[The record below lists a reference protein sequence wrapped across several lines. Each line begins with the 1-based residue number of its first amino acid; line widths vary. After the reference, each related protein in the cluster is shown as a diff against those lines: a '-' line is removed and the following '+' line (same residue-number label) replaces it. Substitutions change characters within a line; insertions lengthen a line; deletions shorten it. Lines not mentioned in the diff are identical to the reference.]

1 MGYKKILAWGLSLVM
16 ACGVLPILPGSV
28 AKADGGYKVQIK
40 YSSPVKVY
48 SGEAVQNNVTGAME
62 NVEFDLSDTHNYYF
76 PEGYSSYG
84 TTNGVTVSSNG
95 YSHVVVSGTPTADTT
110 ITLAFPTEKDEQFA
124 PSVTGST
131 DSIDGT
137 TTAMEY
143 AAPNS
148 TSWTECTANKTTVA
162 TGKWRVRY
170 KETDTKKAGTEKTV
184 AVGPKYYVLVYG
196 PGGTNFDATTGKNA
210 AGHMKVNLNAGATK
224 QENVSDNYE
233 PVIIYA
239 EDNYCFPDGYYVDAV
254 NGIEVKKISPVQ
266 LKIEGIPEANTRIDL
281 KAAELKETPEAPAVS
296 GGEEKIIGT
305 TAKMEYASAE
315 SPTVWRNCD
324 EGNTITTPG
333 EKYVRIKATE
343 ANFAGKTATV
353 TVREKNTVDP
363 SKGHTVSILTPKG
376 GHITVLS
383 TSSDKLMQT
392 GVTGPMQNV
401 EFTADAGYEF
411 STNYKVDSVNGIKVL
426 KYGTK
431 KIVVC
436 GAPTDDTVL
445 TLAPATPVSTTYY
458 RVNVING
465 TGSGNYTSG
474 VSVSVSANNKD
485 GMTFTGWKVKK
496 GSIVLANS
504 GAAKTSFT
512 MVGSDVTVEAC
523 YKTATTTPGV
533 TPTPVEKV
541 EVTPISD
548 EVKANNSAKLDIS
561 AKVVASG
568 DSWKVSWNSV
578 TDAAG
583 YDVYV
588 TTSSKTVDSVSAS
601 SSVTGQGNVAYIKT
615 VNGQSIDKTKTYYF
629 RVKAYRIVNKT
640 KEYIGNSRIL
650 SACGKKN
657 KKYTNVK
664 KVKAGKSKYTVS
676 VGKTIKLKTKVTK
689 EKYKKKLVKNTNG
702 KQFIYVSSNPSVA
715 TVSKTG
721 KVKGISKGNCTVY
734 IIAANGKKAATA
746 VIVE

>member
-62 NVEFDLSDTHNYYF
+62 NVEFDLSDTHNYFF

-95 YSHVVVSGTPTADTT
+95 YSRVVVSGTPTADTT
-110 ITLAFPTEKDEQFA
+110 ITLAFPAEKDEQFA

-131 DSIDGT
+131 DSINGT

-210 AGHMKVNLNAGATK
+210 DGHMKVNLNAGATK

-266 LKIEGIPEANTRIDL
+266 LKIEGIPEANTRIEL
-281 KAAELKETPEAPAVS
+281 KAAELKEKPEAPAVS
-296 GGEEKIIGT
+296 GGEERIIGT
-305 TAKMEYASAE
+305 TAKMQYASAE
-315 SPTVWRNCD
+315 SPDTWRDCD
-324 EGNTITTPG
+324 DGYTITTPG
-333 EKYVRIKATE
+333 VKYVRVKATD
-343 ANFAGKTATV
+343 ANFVGETATV

-363 SKGHTVSILTPKG
+363 SKGYTVSILTPKG

-383 TSSDKLMQT
+383 TCADDVMQT
-392 GVTGPMQNV
+392 GVTGPMRNV
-401 EFTADAGYEF
+401 EFTANAGYEF
-411 STNYKVDSVNGIKVL
+411 STNYKVDAVNGIKVL
-426 KYGTK
+426 KYSTK

-436 GAPTDDTVL
+436 GTPTDDTVI

-458 RVNVING
+458 DVNVING
-465 TGSGNYTSG
+465 TGSGSYTPG
-474 VSVSVSANNKD
+474 VSVSISAKNISGK
-485 GMTFTGWKVKK
+485 TFTGWKVKK
-496 GSIVLANS
+496 GSVVLVNS
-504 GAAKTSFT
+504 GAANTSFVMT
-512 MVGSDVTVEAC
+512 GSDVTIEAC
-523 YKTATTTPGV
+523 YKD
-533 TPTPVEKV
+533 TPTGTGVIVKPEDKV
-541 EVTPISD
+541 TVAPITD
-548 EVKANNSAKLDIS
+548 EVKINNSMKMDLS

-568 DSWKVSWNSV
+568 DSWKVSWSSV
-578 TDAAG
+578 SDAAG

-588 TTSSKTVDSVSAS
+588 TTSSKSVDSVSAS
-601 SSVTGQGNVAYIKT
+601 SSVTGQSNVAYIKT
-615 VNGQSIDKTKTYYF
+615 VNGQNIDNTKTYYF
-629 RVKAYRIVNKT
+629 RVKAYRVVNQT

-650 SACGKKN
+650 VACGKKN
-657 KKYTNVK
+657 KTYTNVK
-664 KVKAGKSKYTVS
+664 KVKAAKRKYNVS
-676 VGKTIKLKTKVTK
+676 VGKAVKLKTKVTK

-702 KQFIYVSSNPSVA
+702 KQFIYVSSNSSVA
-715 TVSKTG
+715 SVSKTG
-721 KVKGISKGNCTVY
+721 KVKGISKGTCTVY
-734 IIAANGKKAATA
+734 IIAANGTKTAATIN
-746 VIVE
+746 VK

>member
-40 YSSPVKVY
+40 YNSPVKVY

-62 NVEFDLSDTHNYYF
+62 DVEFDLSDTHNYYF

-84 TTNGVTVSSNG
+84 TTNGVKVSRNG

-196 PGGTNFDATTGKNA
+196 PAGTNFDATTGKNA

-266 LKIEGIPEANTRIDL
+266 LKIEGIPEANTCIEL
-281 KAAELKETPEAPAVS
+281 KAAELKEKPEAPAVS
-296 GGEEKIIGT
+296 GGEERIIGT
-305 TAKMEYASAE
+305 TAKMQYASAE
-315 SPTVWRNCD
+315 SPDTWRDCD
-324 EGNTITTPG
+324 DGYTITTPG
-333 EKYVRIKATE
+333 VKYVRVKATD
-343 ANFAGKTATV
+343 ANFAGETATV

-363 SKGHTVSILTPKG
+363 SKGHTVSIFTPKG

-436 GAPTDDTVL
+436 GTPTDDTVI

-458 RVNVING
+458 NVSVVNG
-465 TGSGNYTSG
+465 TGSGSYTPG
-474 VSVSVSANNKD
+474 VSVAISADSLTGK
-485 GMTFTGWKVKK
+485 TFTGWKVKK
-496 GSIVLANS
+496 GSIVLVNS

-512 MVGSDVTVEAC
+512 MIGSDVIVEAC
-523 YKTATTTPGV
+523 YKDAATGTGTVSTPDDKIV
-533 TPTPVEKV
+533 
-541 EVTPISD
+541 VTPITD
-548 EVKANNSAKLDIS
+548 EVKTSNSLKMDLS

-568 DSWKVSWNSV
+568 DSWKVSWSSV
-578 TDAAG
+578 PEAAG

-588 TTSSKTVDSVSAS
+588 TTSAKSIDSVSAS
-601 SSVTGQGNVAYIKT
+601 SSVVGQNNVAYIKT
-615 VNGQSIDKTKTYYF
+615 INGQNVDKTKTYYF
-629 RVKAYRIVNKT
+629 KVKAYRVVNKT
-640 KEYIGNSRIL
+640 KEYIGNSRTL
-650 SACGKKN
+650 VACGKKN
-657 KKYTNVK
+657 KTYTNVK
-664 KVKAGKSKYTVS
+664 KAKPGKSKYSVS
-676 VGKTIKLKTKVTK
+676 VGKTVKIKTKVTK
-689 EKYKKKLVKNTNG
+689 EKYKKKIVKNTNG
-702 KQFIYVSSNPSVA
+702 KQFIYISSNTSVA
-715 TVSKTG
+715 KVSDTG
-721 KVKGISKGNCTVY
+721 KVKGVSRGTCTVY
-734 IIAANGKKAATA
+734 IIAANGKKLLLQ
-746 VIVE
+746 